1 MFKLKIRVEVGMI
14 YPASIETARVPT
26 EVTGEPEIVRPVGTV
41 MATEV
46 TVLVAS
52 LRHVPL
58 TAKQPVARLI
68 PTLKDEVPMLVK

>member
-1 MFKLKIRVEVGMI
+1 MM
-14 YPASIETARVPT
+14 YPASIETARVPA

-52 LRHVPL
+52 LTQTPL
-58 TAKQPVARLI
+58 TAKKPAERLI
-68 PTLKDEVPMLVK
+68 PLERDEVAVSLR